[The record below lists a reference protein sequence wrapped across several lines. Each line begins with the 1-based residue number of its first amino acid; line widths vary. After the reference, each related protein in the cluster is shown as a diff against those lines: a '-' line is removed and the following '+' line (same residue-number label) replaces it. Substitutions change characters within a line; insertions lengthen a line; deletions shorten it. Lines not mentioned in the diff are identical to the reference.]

1 MLERLTLLVT
11 IGLFTLY
18 TLLIYFAMSM
28 TIPWGG
34 GEIGFVLAILVSW
47 FTLRLHP
54 GWVCVLLIS
63 TTLWR
68 IGNRGQTWDWNFSI
82 TLSLL
87 WCAIFS
93 LRAKY
98 NDLRLQFGQMLA
110 SSFGSEPSTD
120 SNDLFR
126 IFSGL
131 LTWVGCGMALA
142 LLAALMLGNNPLGGG
157 NRQWTS
163 WVRESRQVFWPG
175 PTLLV
180 LLLGTAIVLR
190 EWAWRRMSRVQAILL
205 LRTESLRL
213 QYGDWMRAVKLRRNL
228 RAKIIAKQ
236 PQESSRGK

>member
-11 IGLFTLY
+11 FGLFALY

-28 TIPWGG
+28 TIPWAG

-47 FTLRLHP
+47 LTLRLHP

-68 IGNRGQTWDWNFSI
+68 IGIRGQAWDWSFSI
-82 TLSLL
+82 VLSLL

-93 LRAKY
+93 IRTKY
-98 NDLRLQFGQMLA
+98 NDLRLHLGRLLA
-110 SSFGSEPSTD
+110 SSWSSDPNTN
-120 SNDLFR
+120 SNDLLR
-126 IFSGL
+126 IFNGL
-131 LTWVGCGMALA
+131 LTWVGCGIALA
-142 LLAALMLGNNPLGGG
+142 MLAALMLGNNPLGGG

-163 WVRESRQVFWPG
+163 WVRESRQVLWPG

-180 LLLGTAIVLR
+180 LMLGVVIALR
-190 EWAWRRMSRVQAILL
+190 EWGWRRKTRVQAALL

-213 QYGDWMRAVKLRRNL
+213 QYSDLMRTVKLRRNL

>member
-11 IGLFTLY
+11 IGLFALY

-68 IGNRGQTWDWNFSI
+68 IGVRDQTWDWNFSI

-98 NDLRLQFGQMLA
+98 NDLRLQLGQILA
-110 SSFGSEPSTD
+110 SSFGSNRNTD

-126 IFSGL
+126 IFIRL
-131 LTWVGCGMALA
+131 ITWLGCGMALA
-142 LLAALMLGNNPLGGG
+142 LSAALMLGNNPLGGG

-163 WVRESRQVFWPG
+163 WVRESRQVLWPG

-190 EWAWRRMSRVQAILL
+190 EWAWRRKSRVQAILL

-228 RAKIIAKQ
+228 RAKIITKQ
-236 PQESSRGK
+236 PQESNRGK

>member
-1 MLERLTLLVT
+1 MRDRLTLLVT

-34 GEIGFVLAILVSW
+34 GEIGFVLAILMSW
-47 FTLRLHP
+47 LTLRLHP

-63 TTLWR
+63 TTVWR
-68 IGNRGQTWDWNFSI
+68 IGIRGQAWDWSFSI
-82 TLSLL
+82 VLSLL

-93 LRAKY
+93 LRTKY
-98 NDLRLQFGQMLA
+98 NDLRLQLGQILA
-110 SSFGSEPSTD
+110 SSFGSEQNTN
-120 SNDLFR
+120 SNELLR
-126 IFSGL
+126 IFGGL
-131 LTWVGCGMALA
+131 LTWVACGMALA
-142 LLAALMLGNNPLGGG
+142 VLAALLLGNNPLGGG

-163 WVRESRQVFWPG
+163 WVRESRQVLWPG

-180 LLLGTAIVLR
+180 LMLGVAIALR
-190 EWAWRRMSRVQAILL
+190 EWAWRRKTHVQAALL

-213 QYGDWMRAVKLRRNL
+213 QYSDLMRAVKLRRNL

-236 PQESSRGK
+236 TQESSRGK